1 MITKLTSIKTV
12 IAKIIADLDLKEDD
26 IRISDV
32 RSWCGE
38 AIEKIGAVTQF
49 IPKVSG
55 QDGTP
60 ITKLDIKHRYHVIFI
75 NYIKLHTLLI
85 VMDLGFL

>member
-49 IPKVSG
+49 IP
-55 QDGTP
+55 
-60 ITKLDIKHRYHVIFI
+60 
-75 NYIKLHTLLI
+75 
-85 VMDLGFL
+85 